1 MLVAGISIVSGGC
14 WVEEWSPHTS
24 DNDNDNGVHNQADN
38 GKHPLLLG
46 LVILCGLFVTSC
58 YLTSASAVEVFYKR
72 ESG

>member
-1 MLVAGISIVSGGC
+1 MLVTGISIVSGGW

-24 DNDNDNGVHNQADN
+24 DNDNGVHNQADN
-38 GKHPLLLG
+38 GKHPQLLG